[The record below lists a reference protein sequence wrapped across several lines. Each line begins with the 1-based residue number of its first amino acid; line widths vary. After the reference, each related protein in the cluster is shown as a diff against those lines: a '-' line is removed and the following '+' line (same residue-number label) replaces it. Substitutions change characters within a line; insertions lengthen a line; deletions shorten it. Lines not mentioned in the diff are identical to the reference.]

1 MAELRDWQ
9 GVRRLYLR
17 QRDGAQA
24 GTLRQLVETPF
35 QFDRLGVE
43 AAWGFEREPSQRT
56 VVEGISQ
63 AACEALAEPRLP
75 LREAFLE
82 AVARLPSGAAL
93 ALGGGLDG
101 ALVLAGLRELGL
113 PMPALLTLE
122 TGLAG
127 YDEVDRAAATVAAL
141 AVPLQVI
148 RVRPETLIE
157 LLPQAIAAMETPL
170 YNLHPLSRLA
180 LAIEARSRGFTHL
193 ITGDGADAACAGK
206 ADLDYVPL
214 VAALTECAGLR
225 LASPFFAN
233 DVITGAGGAN
243 KQKLRELGAQLGLD
257 EFITQAPKTPRLM
270 PALDSSRYQA
280 LERLAPELGAARGD
294 VRSTTLGLL
303 ARHLGRR

>member
-9 GVRRLYLR
+9 GVRRLYVR

-24 GTLRQLVETPF
+24 GTLQRLVETPF

-43 AAWGFEREPSQRT
+43 AAWGFEREPSLRT
-56 VVEGISQ
+56 VIEGISQ
-63 AACEALAEPRLP
+63 AASEALYEPRLP

-101 ALVLAGLRELGL
+101 ALVLAGLRELGM

-127 YDEVDRAAATVAAL
+127 YVEVDRARAVAKTFAA
-141 AVPLQVI
+141 PLQV
-148 RVRPETLIE
+148 VCLQPETLIE
-157 LLPQAIAAMETPL
+157 LLPQAIAAIEAPL

-233 DVITGAGGAN
+233 DVIAGARGAD
-243 KQKLRELGAQLGLD
+243 KQKLRELGAQLGL
-257 EFITQAPKTPRLM
+257 EELITQAPKTPRLM
-270 PALDSSRYQA
+270 PALDVSRYQA
-280 LERLAPELGAARGD
+280 LERLAPELARGD

-303 ARHLGRR
+303 ARHLGRT

>member
-9 GVRRLYLR
+9 GARRLYVR

-24 GTLRQLVETPF
+24 DTLQKLVEIPF

-43 AAWGFEREPSQRT
+43 AAWGFEREPSPRT
-56 VVEGISQ
+56 VVEGIAQ
-63 AACEALAEPRLP
+63 APCETLSGPRRP
-75 LREAFLE
+75 LREAFLD

-101 ALVLAGLRELGL
+101 ALVLAGLRELGM

-127 YDEVDRAAATVAAL
+127 YDEVDRATAVAKTFAA
-141 AVPLQVI
+141 PLQV
-148 RVRPETLIE
+148 VCVQPETLIE
-157 LLPQAIAAMETPL
+157 LLPQAIAAIETPL

-193 ITGDGADAACAGK
+193 LTGDGADAACIGK
-206 ADLDYVPL
+206 PDLDYVPL
-214 VAALTECAGLR
+214 VAALTECAGLL

-233 DVITGAGGAN
+233 DVIAGARGAD
-243 KQKLRELGAQLGLD
+243 KQKLRELGAQLGL
-257 EFITQAPKTPRLM
+257 EARITQAPKTPRLM
-270 PALDSSRYQA
+270 PALDVSRYQA
-280 LERLAPELGAARGD
+280 LERLTPELARGD

-303 ARHLGRR
+303 ARHLGRT